1 MLLLLLPWLLLS
13 LTADLCCAARRNI
26 FLFLPSLRRVRR
38 RWDPHFFPLLNRKIT
53 VQIERN
59 KCLTQA
65 TTKKCG
71 TVKGPRWF
79 SNNSGS
85 MTLISLKQKQ
95 FNSSKSVLLIV
106 FWVQHHQT
114 NCLVSRNF
122 QTSSISADETEGVLS
137 DLPSISYTSAPN
149 YHISSKQKQFD
160 SPLTV
165 L

>member
-1 MLLLLLPWLLLS
+1 MGP
-13 LTADLCCAARRNI
+13 A
-26 FLFLPSLRRVRR
+26 
-38 RWDPHFFPLLNRKIT
+38 FFPLLNRKIT

-85 MTLISLKQKQ
+85 ITPISLKQKQ

-137 DLPSISYTSAPN
+137 DLPSISYNSAPN
-149 YHISSKQKQFD
+149 YHISFKQKHFD
-160 SPLTV
+160 SPLTF